1 MLAFIST
8 ADPGS
13 SIISFGG
20 TKNKE
25 HFNSKSMQVLA
36 SSDSSLSMELKLR
49 SISVLDPGLA
59 LSLSVDLKI
68 RSNSDS
74 DPGSGVISFVGTTNK
89 DVISLGGTKNRE
101 YFSGGSRLWRYLF
114 RRD

>member
-1 MLAFIST
+1 V
-8 ADPGS
+8 
-13 SIISFGG
+13 
-20 TKNKE
+20 E
-25 HFNSKSMQVLA
+25 
-36 SSDSSLSMELKLR
+36 
-49 SISVLDPGLA
+49 
-59 LSLSVDLKI
+59 LKI

-74 DPGSGVISFVGTTNK
+74 DPGSGVGIISFVGTTNK